1 MLDSVNPDAGA
12 ASADL
17 RKGRR
22 KKSALDARATPSVDR
37 LPPHSPEA
45 EQGVLGCIFLQPHEC
60 LGLCVEK
67 FKTGPTVFYDLR
79 HQVIYELLTEMY
91 DRKEAIDVITVQQR
105 LKDIGQQPWPRDKQ
119 TPEALAAQQQAEIAV
134 WWPIIKANNIKGE

>member
-1 MLDSVNPDAGA
+1 MLDSVNPEAGA

-22 KKSALDARATPSVDR
+22 KKSALDARATPTVDR

-79 HQVIYELLTEMY
+79 HQVIS
-91 DRKEAIDVITVQQR
+91 VS
-105 LKDIGQQPWPRDKQ
+105 
-119 TPEALAAQQQAEIAV
+119 
-134 WWPIIKANNIKGE
+134 N